1 MDLRGP
7 FVPPRAGGAPRRLVV
22 LLHGVGADGDDLIA
36 LAPFLAEA
44 LPDAAFV
51 APDAPERYDMAPF
64 GRQWFSLQDRGPGRM
79 LAGVQASA
87 PALDAFLD
95 AELARHGL
103 KGPDLAVLGFSQ
115 GAMMALHIAPRR
127 PHAMAGVVAFSGRMI
142 APERL
147 PAEVV
152 SRPPVLLIHG
162 DADDVVPPQSL
173 PAAVTALQAAEIP
186 VQWQLR
192 PGLGHGIDPEGLQAA
207 AEFLQA
213 VFTEG

>member
-1 MDLRGP
+1 
-7 FVPPRAGGAPRRLVV
+7 
-22 LLHGVGADGDDLIA
+22 
-36 LAPFLAEA
+36 
-44 LPDAAFV
+44 
-51 APDAPERYDMAPF
+51 
-64 GRQWFSLQDRGPGRM
+64 
-79 LAGVQASA
+79 
-87 PALDAFLD
+87 
-95 AELARHGL
+95 
-103 KGPDLAVLGFSQ
+103 
-115 GAMMALHIAPRR
+115 
-127 PHAMAGVVAFSGRMI
+127 MAGVVAFSGRMI